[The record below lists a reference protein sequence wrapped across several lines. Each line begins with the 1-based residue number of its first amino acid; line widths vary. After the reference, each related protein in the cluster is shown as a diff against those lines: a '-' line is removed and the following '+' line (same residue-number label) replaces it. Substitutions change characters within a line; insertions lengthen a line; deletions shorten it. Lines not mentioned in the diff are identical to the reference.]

1 METINILVIEDSKD
15 DFYLMERILKKNHIP
30 CSLHCVDTRDEFLD
44 ALHESNPN
52 LIISDH
58 AMASFSSMDALQ
70 ICQKER
76 KSVPFLVVTGT
87 LPEDTAKS
95 LLSLGVDNYV
105 LKKDLDLL
113 PDVVKQALKKHKSW
127 VSSGVKNLT
136 AEAISKP
143 KVDNNSFALKFTKYL
158 NDKIK
163 SIDGMTNLMQK
174 ESLCTKYRNFHYREI
189 KSQTQQMRY
198 VSHCI
203 KEMAELKLAE
213 VESNVINL
221 RLLTTNV
228 WFELLESR
236 FFDVVLVNNI
246 SEELTWKGDVKVLKV
261 ILRHIFRNS
270 MLFKDSSKKLNRM
283 KLTAVRQSEYL
294 ILEIEDNGIGI
305 EKTVIPKVFDVF
317 YSADTDYKT
326 VGIGLYIVKELLD
339 EIGGEMRITSE
350 LKEGTT
356 IQLLLPQYS

>member
-15 DFYLMERILKKNHIP
+15 DFYLMERILKKNQIP

-58 AMASFSSMDALQ
+58 AMANFSSMDALQ
-70 ICQKER
+70 ICHKER
-76 KSVPFLVVTGT
+76 RSVPFLVVTGT
-87 LPEDTAKS
+87 LPEETAKS
-95 LLSLGVDNYV
+95 LLALGVDNYV

-113 PDVVKQALKKHKSW
+113 PDVVKQALSKHRSW

-136 AEAISKP
+136 AEAMSMP
-143 KVDNNSFALKFTKYL
+143 KIDTNSFALKFTKYL
-158 NDKIK
+158 NEKIQ
-163 SIDGMTNLMQK
+163 SIDGMTNLMQN
-174 ESLCTKYRNFHYREI
+174 EALCAKYRNFQYREI

-203 KEMAELKLAE
+203 KEMAELKLSE
-213 VESNVINL
+213 VNSDVINL

-236 FFDVVLVNNI
+236 FFDVVMVNNI
-246 SEELTWKGDVKVLKV
+246 SEDLTWQGDVKVLKV

-270 MLFKDSSKKLNRM
+270 MLFKDTAKELNRM
-283 KLTAVRQSEYL
+283 TLTAVKQNNYI
-294 ILEIEDNGIGI
+294 ILEIDDNGIGI
-305 EKTVIPKVFDVF
+305 EKDAIPNVFDVF
-317 YSADTDYKT
+317 YSADADYKT

-339 EIGGEMRITSE
+339 ELGGEMRITSE
-350 LKEGTT
+350 PKVGTT